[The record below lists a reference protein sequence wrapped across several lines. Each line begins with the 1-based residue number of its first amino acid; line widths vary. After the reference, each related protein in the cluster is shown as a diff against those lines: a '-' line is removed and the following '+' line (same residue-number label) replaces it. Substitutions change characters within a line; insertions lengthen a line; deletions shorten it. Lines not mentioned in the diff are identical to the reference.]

1 MVSRYYPGKYG
12 NTFKA
17 GHPKHFELWGSNNPN
32 PDGSFDDSWVLLSEY
47 ESVKPS
53 GGGVN
58 DALTTEDQEAA
69 KMVRILLFPIML
81 LLYVTFVLK
90 RMIHGEK
97 HVICIFTNLH
107 FRCEA

>member
-17 GHPKHFELWGSNNPN
+17 GHPKHFELWGSNEPN

-69 KMVRILLFPIML
+69 KNGENFIIPDNAR
-81 LLYVTFVLK
+81 LYVIFVLK
-90 RMIHGEK
+90 RMTHGENTLYASSRTY
-97 HVICIFTNLH
+97 V